1 MTNKAVVIGGSIA
14 GLLSACALAGAFD
27 EILVLERGELP
38 NDIAPRPSVPQGAH
52 AHGLL
57 AGGLHA
63 LEDLLPGLTEELI
76 QRGCPTGDNLR
87 DAAWVFGGRR
97 LAIGDS
103 GVRGMTL
110 GRPLLEHAIRER
122 VRGLPNVRI
131 HTNVRCHG
139 LIAAN
144 ARIAGVRATID
155 GVDQQVSAD
164 LVVDAS
170 GRNSKLTAWLFQ
182 LGFAAPP
189 VDEVAVET
197 HYVTRVYS
205 RRLQHLAG
213 GIALVVV
220 SDPQSPR
227 GGIAVALDDQRWL
240 VSLYAMAA
248 THPPKDHAGFLAFS
262 RTLAGPQ
269 LTEILDDAEPLGEPA
284 TLRFPSSIRRR
295 YERARKLPDGVVV
308 VGDAMASFNPT
319 FGQGITVAAK
329 EALLLRELGA
339 RAALHGGG
347 RDFFS
352 RAARIRDVAWDA
364 SVGRLFSYP
373 GVVGRPT
380 LKMRLAQRYLPRVTA
395 RAHVDVVVATALLEV
410 MQFLARPESLFAW
423 RILRRVFGRTQPRA
437 RLELPRAP
445 ERRAGAR

>member
-14 GLLSACALAGAFD
+14 GLLSACALAETFD
-27 EILVLERGELP
+27 DVLVLERGEFSEE
-38 NDIAPRPSVPQGAH
+38 AAVRTSVPQGAH

-57 AGGLHA
+57 AGGLRA
-63 LEDLLPGLTEELI
+63 LEALLPGLTEELI

-87 DAAWVFGGRR
+87 DAAWVFGGQR

-110 GRPLLEHAIRER
+110 GRPLLEHVIRER
-122 VRGLPNVRI
+122 VRALRNVRI
-131 HTNVRCHG
+131 QTNVRCGG
-139 LIAAN
+139 LIAAD
-144 ARIAGVRATID
+144 ARIVGVRASID
-155 GVDQQVSAD
+155 GVDQQVAAD
-164 LVVDAS
+164 LAVDAS

-182 LGFAAPP
+182 LGFAPP
-189 VDEVAVET
+189 AVDEVEVET
-197 HYVTRVYS
+197 HYVTRVYP
-205 RRLQHLAG
+205 RRPQHLAG
-213 GIALVVV
+213 GIAVVVV
-220 SDPQSPR
+220 SDPQMPR
-227 GGIAVALDDQRWL
+227 GGIAVALDERRWL
-240 VSLYAMAA
+240 VSLYAMGV
-248 THPPKDHAGFLAFS
+248 THPPKDHTGFVEFA

-269 LTEILDDAEPLGEPA
+269 LTEILGDAEPLGEAA

-295 YERARKLPDGVVV
+295 YERARSLPDGLVV

-329 EALLLRELGA
+329 QALLLRELGP
-339 RAALHGGG
+339 RGGCRG
-347 RDFFS
+347 YFK

-380 LKMRLAQRYLPRVTA
+380 LKMRLAQRYLPRVIA
-395 RAHVDVVVATALLEV
+395 RAQMDVMVATALLEV
-410 MQFLARPESLFAW
+410 MQFLAPPESLFAW
-423 RILRRVFGRTQPRA
+423 RILRRVFGRTRSRA
-437 RLELPRAP
+437 RLELAGAP